1 MKWIGKDPDE
11 LQVLDSAYH
20 KMREQE
26 FLEFLLSVQ
35 EYRVDDM
42 KEFKKVLV
50 KKYRKDFFDDILA
63 NNGTISNE
71 KLQEICN
78 RYSLMFEVLEDA
90 ENRRKTYSIKDIRL
104 ANNFKDRQGS
114 GICSDAVEG
123 VSIDKNRSALLC
135 HKRSAG

>member
-90 ENRRKTYSIKDIRL
+90 ENRRKTYSIKIGARYYVT
-104 ANNFKDRQGS
+104 K
-114 GICSDAVEG
+114 E
-123 VSIDKNRSALLC
+123 ALDEWLR
-135 HKRSAG
+135 KYAYRTYEL

>member
-26 FLEFLLSVQ
+26 FLEYLLSVQ

-90 ENRRKTYSIKDIRL
+90 ENRRKTYSIKIGARYYVT
-104 ANNFKDRQGS
+104 K
-114 GICSDAVEG
+114 E
-123 VSIDKNRSALLC
+123 ALDEWLR
-135 HKRSAG
+135 KYAYRTYEL